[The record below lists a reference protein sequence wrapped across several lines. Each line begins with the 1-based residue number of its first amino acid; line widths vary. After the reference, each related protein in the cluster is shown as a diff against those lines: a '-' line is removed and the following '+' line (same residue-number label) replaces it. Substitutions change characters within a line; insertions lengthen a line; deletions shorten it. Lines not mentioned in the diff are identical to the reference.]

1 MSKEEIGEVVLEVLE
16 HSFHVLLSREDSK
29 DKKIYK
35 KALANYKKVV
45 ENTNFYLKTLKEW

>member
-1 MSKEEIGEVVLEVLE
+1 MLSKEEVGEVVLEVLE

-45 ENTNFYLKTLKEW
+45 ETTNFYLKTLKE